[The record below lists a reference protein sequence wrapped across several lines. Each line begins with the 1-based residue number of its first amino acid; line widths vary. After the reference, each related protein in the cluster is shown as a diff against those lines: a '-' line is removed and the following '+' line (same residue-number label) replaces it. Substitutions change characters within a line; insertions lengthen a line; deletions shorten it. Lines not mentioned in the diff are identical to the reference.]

1 MELYF
6 LRHGI
11 AEERSPDG
19 TDGGR
24 RLTAEGVEKLESS
37 RAGLKR
43 LKIELD
49 LLLTSPLVR
58 ARQTAEI
65 AGRILGLEPQV
76 AEALGPGCDAPR
88 LLALLAER
96 PRAER
101 VMVVGHEPDFSAM
114 IGGLTGGSRVEMK
127 KGGLARVDLASPS
140 SSDGTLVY
148 LLPPRALR

>member
-58 ARQTAEI
+58 AR
-65 AGRILGLEPQV
+65 
-76 AEALGPGCDAPR
+76 
-88 LLALLAER
+88 
-96 PRAER
+96 
-101 VMVVGHEPDFSAM
+101 
-114 IGGLTGGSRVEMK
+114 
-127 KGGLARVDLASPS
+127 
-140 SSDGTLVY
+140 
-148 LLPPRALR
+148 